1 MSARRTG
8 EDETTGIWRKYEAG
22 RDHHNGEGMYRRVER
37 CHLFYEGDQW
47 AGIKAGGEE
56 LPVLNFIRP
65 ICTYKIAT
73 VAMVD
78 TAIIYSAMDG
88 DPQAAA
94 VCEALT
100 RFAAV
105 QW

>member
-37 CHLFYEGDQW
+37 CHRFYEGDQW

-56 LPVLNFIRP
+56 LPVLNLAEGCMSMCAHILKN
-65 ICTYKIAT
+65 C
-73 VAMVD
+73 
-78 TAIIYSAMDG
+78 
-88 DPQAAA
+88 AAGK
-94 VCEALT
+94 LT
-100 RFAAV
+100 RPKEILYN
-105 QW
+105 